1 MANPQSR
8 GSYASER
15 RADRR
20 GWYPAAKLDLAVL
33 YCAVGKREYELIE
46 TSGFRRFPRLPKQP
60 YFYPVTSEESATL
73 IARDWNMKDAA
84 SGRTGYVLRF
94 RIRSEFLGKYHARTF
109 GSTTH
114 RAYWIPAADLEEFND
129 AIDGVLEPIAFFRG

>member
-1 MANPQSR
+1 MANQRSR
-8 GSYASER
+8 GSYTSER

-94 RIRSEFLGKYHARTF
+94 RIRSEFLGITLVHLAQLRTGPIGSPPPISK
-109 GSTTH
+109 GSTMRLT
-114 RAYWIPAADLEEFND
+114 EC
-129 AIDGVLEPIAFFRG
+129 